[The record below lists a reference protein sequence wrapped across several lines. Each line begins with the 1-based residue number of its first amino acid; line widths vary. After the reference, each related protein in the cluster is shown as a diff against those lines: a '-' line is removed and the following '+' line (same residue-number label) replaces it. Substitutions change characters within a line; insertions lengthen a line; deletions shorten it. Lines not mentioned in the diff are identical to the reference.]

1 MAVQLPDE
9 VASRLASGIHAFRAR
24 VATFLFHLFFLSFL
38 VADVVGDGTVKV
50 G

>member
-9 VASRLASGIHAFRAR
+9 VASRLGIHAFRAR
-24 VATFLFHLFFLSFL
+24 AATFLFRLFFLSFL
-38 VADVVGDGTVKV
+38 VADIVDDGTVKV